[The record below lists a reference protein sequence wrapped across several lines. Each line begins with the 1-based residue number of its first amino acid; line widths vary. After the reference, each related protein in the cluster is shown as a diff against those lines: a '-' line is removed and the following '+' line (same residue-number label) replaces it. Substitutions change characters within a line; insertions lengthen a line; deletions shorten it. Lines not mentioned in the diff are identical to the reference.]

1 MATHT
6 EIKDILLT
14 RIGWRQE
21 LGSPITVD
29 ATNLTTD
36 SGRFFQDEHSAVTVE
51 NIRDCQSIV
60 DIKEWDLNTKL
71 TQLREQAV
79 YQVLSD
85 VFNKK
90 DIISDEVNANI
101 RMFDQLILLRMVIIV
116 SEIIITSSRSN
127 KVQRFSS
134 AFIDKLHFDVIGS
147 SNVRFAVTNR
157 NYKYSMGVTS
167 RYGVEV
173 QEVQRFF
180 GQQNRMLKSVTR
192 GEAININVYPGNELP
207 II

>member
-1 MATHT
+1 MTHT

-21 LGSPITVD
+21 ISSPILVD

-36 SGRFFQDEHSAVTVE
+36 SGRFFQDEHSAVTIE
-51 NIRDCQSIV
+51 NIQDCQRIV
-60 DIKEWDLNTKL
+60 DISEDDLNILL

-90 DIISDEVNANI
+90 DIIEDEINANI
-101 RMFDQLILLRMVIIV
+101 RMFDQVILLRMVILV

-127 KVQRFSS
+127 KNQRFSD

-167 RYGVEV
+167 RYGAEIFEV
-173 QEVQRFF
+173 KRFF
-180 GQQNRMLKSVTR
+180 GQQKMLKSITR

>member
-21 LGSPITVD
+21 IDSPITVS
-29 ATNLTTD
+29 ATNLVTD
-36 SGRFFQDEHSAVTVE
+36 SGRFFQDEHSAVTLE
-51 NIRDCQSIV
+51 NIRDCQRVV
-60 DIKEWDLNTKL
+60 DISDKNLNLYL
-71 TQLREQAV
+71 TQLREMAV
-79 YQVLSD
+79 FQVLSD

-90 DIISDEVNANI
+90 DIIEDEINANI
-101 RMFDQLILLRMVIIV
+101 RMFDQAILLRMVIIV

-127 KVQRFSS
+127 KTQRFSN
-134 AFIDKLHFDVIGS
+134 AFIDKLHFDIIGS

-167 RYGVEV
+167 RYGVEIF
-173 QEVQRFF
+173 EVKRFF
-180 GQQNRMLKSVTR
+180 GQQKMLKSITR

-207 II
+207 VI

>member
-14 RIGWRQE
+14 RVGWRQE
-21 LGSPITVD
+21 LNSPITVD

-36 SGRFFQDEHSAVTVE
+36 SGRCFQDEHSAVTIE
-51 NIRDCQSIV
+51 NIRDCQPVV
-60 DIKEWDLNTKL
+60 DIGEDDLNAYL
-71 TQLREQAV
+71 TQLREQSV

-90 DIISDEVNANI
+90 DIIEDEINANI
-101 RMFDQLILLRMVIIV
+101 RMFDQAILLRMVILV

-127 KVQRFSS
+127 KTQRFSD

-157 NYKYSMGVTS
+157 NYKYSMGITS
-167 RYGVEV
+167 RYGVEIF
-173 QEVQRFF
+173 EVKRFF
-180 GQQNRMLKSVTR
+180 GQQKMLKSVTR
-192 GEAININVYPGNELP
+192 GEAININVHPTNELP